1 MLTADTNAAETVVCQ
16 ELTALSCAFT
26 RAQLPVGDFRVDGA
40 ALVVIVERKRVDDY
54 RASILDGRLNSQ
66 KKRMASLVEES
77 TVPTKCVVVVE
88 GDRVG
93 WGIGQNTHGITD
105 RAMSGSFVRSWLRD
119 GIPCLF
125 TASPQETA
133 SLLVSIVDFVG
144 SKASRPSAN
153 LGKRPRALA
162 LESPTVTL
170 LSSVPSIGKAAA
182 SALAVAFPSASAL
195 VNASHAQLS
204 LTSINSKRKLGPK
217 AATVVKTFFS

>member
-1 MLTADTNAAETVVCQ
+1 MLTADANAAETVVCQ

-40 ALVVIVERKRVDDY
+40 ALVVIVERKKVSDY

-66 KKRMASLVEES
+66 KRRMASLVEES

-133 SLLVSIVDFVG
+133 SLLVCIAEYVG
-144 SKASRPSAN
+144 VASSKPRV
-153 LGKRPRALA
+153 LGKRPRALVMQ
-162 LESPTVTL
+162 SPTVAL
-170 LSSVPSIGKAAA
+170 LATVPGVGTAAA
-182 SALAVAFPSASAL
+182 TALSAAFPTASAL
-195 VNASHAQLS
+195 VRASHAELL
-204 LTSINSKRKLGPK
+204 LTPISKARKLGPK
-217 AATVVKTFFS
+217 LATVLKTFFI